1 MHPTSLLSIAHV
13 EHAEQERRAAHER
26 LRAQRSA
33 ARRAERLAA
42 LVAVVRSSTPTGTRA
57 AAPACC
63 PA

>member
-1 MHPTSLLSIAHV
+1 MHPTSLLSIAHI

-33 ARRAERLAA
+33 ARRAERLDAIAA
-42 LVAVVRSSTPTGTRA
+42 AVRSSTLTGTRA
-57 AAPACC
+57 PAPACC